1 MAARAANI
9 TSTEA
14 VRRMRVA
21 LQQFRAAAQDALVQ
35 LELESRRPVE
45 WIEQD
50 RIRYWPEQV
59 RKASDAVNSAR
70 IALERCEL
78 AIRPE
83 DKRSC
88 YDEKKAF
95 ENAKLRLRLTESK
108 VQAVRRWRVKV
119 KKEVE
124 EFQVQLARMQWF
136 LDSDFLRAIAALERM
151 AEALDRYTQSGEPQ
165 NPPPS
170 AGPVADAGDPSAG
183 DAT

>member
-9 TSTEA
+9 TSIEA

-35 LELESRRPVE
+35 LELECRRPVE

-59 RKASDAVNSAR
+59 RKASDLVNSAR

-95 ENAKLRLRLTESK
+95 ENARLRLRMAESK

-124 EFQVQLARMQWF
+124 EFQVQIARLRWY
-136 LDSDFLRAIAALERM
+136 LDSDFLRAIASLERM
-151 AEALDRYTQSGEPQ
+151 AEALDRYTQSGQPQ
-165 NPPPS
+165 GSSPS
-170 AGPVADAGDPSAG
+170 AGPATEEGEASGEDAP
-183 DAT
+183 